1 MTNVLV
7 ISGHPN
13 LKRSY
18 ANITILDELQKLIP
32 NVEIRKLDEL
42 YPDYKFDIEAE
53 QSALL
58 KADVIVFQFPTY
70 WYSCPGIMKLYID
83 LIYAHGWAYGSK
95 GKNLVGK
102 TLIASTTTGG
112 KIEAYGRDAIV
123 KHSMD
128 DFCAYLEQ
136 FAALCNMNYGKVF
149 CSYSMR
155 YIPGVFPDE
164 KKQDVIDRAK
174 IQAQDLVKYI
184 ETL

>member
-1 MTNVLV
+1 MKNVLV

-70 WYSCPGIMKLYID
+70 WYSCPGIMVRK
-83 LIYAHGWAYGSK
+83 
-95 GKNLVGK
+95 
-102 TLIASTTTGG
+102 
-112 KIEAYGRDAIV
+112 
-123 KHSMD
+123 
-128 DFCAYLEQ
+128 
-136 FAALCNMNYGKVF
+136 
-149 CSYSMR
+149 
-155 YIPGVFPDE
+155 
-164 KKQDVIDRAK
+164 AK
-174 IQAQDLVKYI
+174 ISSEKL
-184 ETL
+184 